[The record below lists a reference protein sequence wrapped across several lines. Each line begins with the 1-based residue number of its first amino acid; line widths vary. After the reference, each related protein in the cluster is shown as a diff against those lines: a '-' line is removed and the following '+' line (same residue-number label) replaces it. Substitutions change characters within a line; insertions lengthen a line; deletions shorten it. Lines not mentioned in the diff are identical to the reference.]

1 MVWEFQDFLGFEDM
15 QIIMS
20 IMYHFELGQDCW
32 IAKVGTTTI
41 SGGSGLKQRA
51 LGVPCCSY

>member
-1 MVWEFQDFLGFEDM
+1 M